1 MLSQALYIKVMHFKL
16 IILDYQDR
24 PTSVIYTYRFN
35 MLNSAL
41 NVTLS
46 DHSTTSCGFRL

>member
-16 IILDYQDR
+16 IIIDYQDW

-35 MLNSAL
+35 MLNSAF
-41 NVTLS
+41 NVTHKWPLN
-46 DHSTTSCGFRL
+46 H